1 MRTTMKPL
9 LALRRSPGFARL
21 GLVAAVIAAPL
32 LACTAL
38 INHDA
43 DQCSTDGDCAQ
54 FGNHPVCQSGVC
66 VSSGLGPVGCF
77 LGDASTVDQF
87 LNQCSTS
94 QCLVSDPCALNGIC
108 DDDAQAPIVAPD
120 AAAASTTTTSDA
132 APPPFCS
139 QVAANVVF
147 TAGSTALQPFLAV
160 VATLPPIGTT
170 SYTIVYAN
178 TGSCTGVASQ
188 LDTNPAK
195 HLVSGAAVYFDTS
208 GTSHPCLLD
217 PGGSAIDVGISDV
230 FASSCSE
237 PEPIAGGAVAE
248 YRGPIQAMTMV
259 VPQASSQNT
268 ITAAQAHL
276 VFGTGGGGVPE
287 PDASTFPW
295 TDPTLYFVRNSGS
308 GTQQM
313 LSRAFNVPATQ
324 WWGVDRG
331 GSGAVATGL
340 QAVDPAKAD
349 QAIGILSTDV
359 VDPLRGKLKYL
370 AFQES
375 GQSCGYYPDSSSAT
389 KDKLSIRDGHY
400 PVWGPVHMFTQV
412 TASLPNAAAQSIV
425 ARFGQTA
432 LDQTLLNKIIDVGLV
447 PQCAMTVAR
456 DSELGPIH
464 EQAPDFECGCYMDS
478 RVIGATAPGCVSC
491 NSGADCSGVPGKPQ
505 CNYGYCE
512 ASQVSA
518 TTPTFP

>member
-1 MRTTMKPL
+1 MLMSSKRFI
-9 LALRRSPGFARL
+9 ALRRSPGFARL
-21 GLVAAVIAAPL
+21 GLLAAVIATPL

-38 INHDA
+38 INHDST
-43 DQCSTDGDCAQ
+43 QCSTDGDCAQ
-54 FGNHPVCQSGVC
+54 FNNLSVCQSGVC
-66 VSSGLGPVGCF
+66 VSSGLGPASCF

-94 QCLVSDPCALNGIC
+94 QCLASDPCLENGIC
-108 DDDAQAPIVAPD
+108 DDDAQAPTVAPD
-120 AAAASTTTTSDA
+120 AAAAAAASTSDA

-139 QVAANVVF
+139 TISPYLVY

-160 VATLPPIGTT
+160 VAKLAPIGTNN
-170 SYTIVYAN
+170 YTIVYAN
-178 TGSCTGVASQ
+178 TGSCVGVASQ
-188 LDTNPAK
+188 LDSNPAK
-195 HLVSGAAVYFDTS
+195 HVVTGAAVYFDT
-208 GTSHPCLLD
+208 GGVSHPCLLD
-217 PGGSAIDVGISDV
+217 PAGSTIDVGISDV
-230 FASSCSE
+230 FATSCTE
-237 PEPIAGGAVAE
+237 PEPVAGGPVAQ
-248 YRGPIQAMTMV
+248 YLGPIQAMTIV

-295 TDPTLYFVRNSGS
+295 TDPRLYFVRNSGS

-313 LSRAFNVPATQ
+313 LSRAFNVQATA

-389 KDKLSIRDGHY
+389 KDKRSIRDGHY

-412 TASLPNAAAQSIV
+412 TGSLPSAAAQSIV

-432 LDQTLLNKIIDVGLV
+432 LDPTLLNSIIDVGLV

-456 DSELGPIH
+456 ETELGPIH
-464 EQAPDFECGCYMDS
+464 AQAPDYQCGCYMDS
-478 RVIGATAPGCVSC
+478 RVIGTAAPGCVTC
-491 NSGADCSGVPGKPQ
+491 NSGADCTGVPGKPQ

-512 ASQVSA
+512 
-518 TTPTFP
+518 PN